1 MGDAAPLVHTAIT
14 ITAVVLLI
22 LKGKVNPA
30 LALVLSAIYLGI
42 VCGLGAEHTLE
53 IVNKGFG
60 DLMAKVGLLIV
71 FGVLLGTL
79 LSALGA
85 IEKLMK
91 LLLRLL
97 GPKLLPYAFALLMGT
112 VLQFIFT
119 DVLLVVSAPLARSLG
134 ARIGPGGVPRMAA
147 ALALGLEV
155 GVALSVPGIGTMA
168 LAGLLDIPLGVMLL
182 YGLPVAAVT
191 IVLTLLLFSALVKR
205 GFWDPERDESPEPP
219 AETGS
224 PGEPPA
230 ETGSPDEADVG
241 RGPAP
246 PSTPLLLS
254 LSPLLLALVVIA
266 TGAVAEIAGWRSPVV
281 GFLCNPIAGLFLG
294 LICASLIARRRL
306 PRGTV
311 GEMFAEGYRTSGPI
325 LVLRGVGG
333 SLAAVVG
340 AVGLGDMVED
350 CVSAG
355 TWAPLVLVWL
365 IAAVLHMAIG
375 SVITAAITAASI
387 LAPLMPDLHVEP
399 VLVALAAGAGSLFAI
414 HATSNTFWLLQTL
427 LGQTTRGALKTVTM
441 SVSAASVIALLLI
454 QTVSLAV

>member
-22 LKGKVNPA
+22 LKAKVNPA
-30 LALVLSAIYLGI
+30 LAIVLSAIYLGI

-85 IEKLMK
+85 IEKLME
-91 LLLRLL
+91 LLLRIL
-97 GPKLLPYAFALLMGT
+97 GPKLLPYAFALLLGT

-134 ARIGPGGVPRMAA
+134 ARIGPGGAARMAA

-168 LAGLLDIPLGVMLL
+168 LAGLLDIPLGVILL

-224 PGEPPA
+224 PGV
-230 ETGSPDEADVG
+230 ADVG
-241 RGPAP
+241 QGPAP
-246 PSTPLLLS
+246 SSTPLLLS
-254 LSPLLLALVVIA
+254 LSPLLLALVMIA
-266 TGAVAEIAGWRSPVV
+266 AGAVAEIAGWRSPVV
-281 GFLCNPIAGLFLG
+281 GFLCNPIAGLFMG

-306 PRGTV
+306 PRGAV
-311 GEMFAEGYRTSGPI
+311 GEMFAQGYRTSGPI

-387 LAPLMPDLHVEP
+387 LAPLAPDLDVEP

-441 SVSAASVIALLLI
+441 TVSAASVIALLLI
-454 QTVSLAV
+454 QAVSLAV